1 MFDSKLEKKKSPHK
15 LLQGKQEGDGIIHNM
30 NTEMKKWWKLNFFQ
44 FIKISNSL

>member
-30 NTEMKKWWKLNFFQ
+30 NTEMEKMM
-44 FIKISNSL
+44 KIELFSIY